1 MTYRE
6 LYRRGVTAL
15 ENSGCESPEPEMRE
29 LMSFCFG
36 ISRYSPGL
44 FNDEEPD
51 EEKLRSFERALSLRA
66 EGRPLQYITGN
77 WSFMDVELRVG
88 EGVLIPRDDTE
99 VCVRE
104 LLRRLEN
111 DCPAEIADLCSGSGA
126 IALALAKRYP
136 RTHITAIE
144 LSDKAFE
151 YLTYNINHNGAGN
164 ADPVKGNIL
173 DLWQDY
179 PEEFFDAVIS
189 NPPYIPSGELPSLQK
204 EVLFEPEMALD
215 GGNDGYD
222 FYRIIAER
230 WISRL
235 KSGGYLSLEIGEG
248 QGEYVS
254 ALLEKSG
261 MTDIRIIYDLGG
273 LERTVSAVRL

>member
-104 LLRRLEN
+104 LLRRLEK

-261 MTDIRIIYDLGG
+261 MKDIRIINDLGG
-273 LERTVSAVRL
+273 LERTVSAVKI

>member
-104 LLRRLEN
+104 LLRRLEK
-111 DCPAEIADLCSGSGA
+111 DCPAES
-126 IALALAKRYP
+126 
-136 RTHITAIE
+136 
-144 LSDKAFE
+144 
-151 YLTYNINHNGAGN
+151 
-164 ADPVKGNIL
+164 
-173 DLWQDY
+173 
-179 PEEFFDAVIS
+179 
-189 NPPYIPSGELPSLQK
+189 
-204 EVLFEPEMALD
+204 
-215 GGNDGYD
+215 
-222 FYRIIAER
+222 
-230 WISRL
+230 
-235 KSGGYLSLEIGEG
+235 
-248 QGEYVS
+248 
-254 ALLEKSG
+254 
-261 MTDIRIIYDLGG
+261 
-273 LERTVSAVRL
+273 